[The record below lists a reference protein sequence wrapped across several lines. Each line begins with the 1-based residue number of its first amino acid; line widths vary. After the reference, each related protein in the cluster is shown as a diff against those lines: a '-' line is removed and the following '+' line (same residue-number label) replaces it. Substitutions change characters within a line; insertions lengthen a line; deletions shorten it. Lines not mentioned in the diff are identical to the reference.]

1 MRISSALFLALPLLA
16 AAEEQKPLKAWL
28 DKLSSYIPSAVQHP
42 IENAAAKSAKVHVTH
57 VTMYNL
63 KDTLVPNG
71 QPQEWWVYVTGGNT
85 TCFGQ
90 CKITGQAWNESAAL
104 IQASSHPPKLG
115 TINCEASPILCNIW
129 SAKPPALWRINIPAT
144 VGEPTE
150 IRIKELN
157 STTTT
162 ASELLS
168 LRTAKKWDQV
178 PVYDG
183 PFHPFDGILSKLGLN
198 VVVGYVLYVYNLLP
212 SWFFMVAISFISRN
226 WMAKRQQRVGG
237 PNPYVVAS
245 PGDAPA
251 AT

>member
-90 CKITGQAWNESAAL
+90 CKITGQAWNVSLKAVK
-104 IQASSHPPKLG
+104 SSQGEGCSQSYRNQQLSSKPLRTRRSSEPS
-115 TINCEASPILCNIW
+115 I
-129 SAKPPALWRINIPAT
+129 AKPR
-144 VGEPTE
+144 
-150 IRIKELN
+150 
-157 STTTT
+157 
-162 ASELLS
+162 LS
-168 LRTAKKWDQV
+168 
-178 PVYDG
+178 
-183 PFHPFDGILSKLGLN
+183 F
-198 VVVGYVLYVYNLLP
+198 
-212 SWFFMVAISFISRN
+212 AIS
-226 WMAKRQQRVGG
+226 GL
-237 PNPYVVAS
+237 PNHQPYGAS
-245 PGDAPA
+245 
-251 AT
+251 TSQLL